1 MAVAGEVLGSRSD
14 AVYDALKASIV
25 DGELGPGARLR
36 EEEIAERLGV
46 SRTPVRE
53 ALGRLEAEGLLA
65 AGPNR
70 GLAVAQLDQQQIAE
84 LHAVREVLDGTAAR
98 LAAQHASEGDL
109 RLLANLLERF
119 RAEVEGG
126 CDPRALRRLNAQ
138 FHGTIHRAARNR
150 YLLGALGSLNDMLA
164 LAGETLYTVQGRAQ
178 TALTDHARILDALRG
193 RDPAAAEEAARAHVR
208 SAADLWLA
216 LMVDAKER

>member
-1 MAVAGEVLGSRSD
+1 MAVAGQALGSRSD

-25 DGELGPGARLR
+25 DGELAPGVRLR

-53 ALGRLEAEGLLA
+53 ALGRLEVEGLLE

-70 GLAVAQLDQQQIAE
+70 GLAVARLDQQQIAE

-109 RLLANLLERF
+109 RLLADLLERF
-119 RAEVEGG
+119 RAEVESGV
-126 CDPRALRRLNAQ
+126 DPRALRRLNAQ
-138 FHGTIHRAARNR
+138 FHRTIHRAARNR
-150 YLLGALGSLNDMLA
+150 YLLGALGSLNDTLA
-164 LAGETLYTVQGRAQ
+164 LAGATLYTVPGRAR
-178 TALTDHARILDALRG
+178 TALADHARILDALVR
-193 RDPAAAEEAARAHVR
+193 RDPTAAEEAARQHVR
-208 SAADLWLA
+208 SAGDLWLA
-216 LMVDAKER
+216 LMVDAPER